1 MELKQSERS
10 NAKMKM
16 ALQGPSGS
24 GKSMSS
30 LLLAKGLIN
39 NNLSKIAVVCTENGS
54 ADLYA
59 HLGDYN
65 VLSMTPPF
73 TPNRYI
79 EAIDICLKGGM
90 EVIIIDSI
98 SHCWDYLLE
107 FHSSMPGNSF
117 TNWGKITPM
126 HNKFI
131 NKILQSDAHFIA
143 TIRTKQDY
151 VLNNKNG
158 KMVPEKVGLKAIQR
172 DGVDYE
178 FTLVFD
184 ININHQATC
193 SKDRTGLFTDK
204 PEFIITEG
212 TGKRIKEWCNAGTN
226 LEDVRVEIKACND
239 IEKLRLLYKKYYS
252 FKTEL
257 DSDFKLQKETI
268 ESKKQLLNPQ
278 NFSTN
283 GTTNHST

>member
-1 MELKQSERS
+1 MNLRQSTRS

-16 ALQGPSGS
+16 ALQAPSGA
-24 GKSMSS
+24 GKSMSA
-30 LLLAKGLIN
+30 LLLAKGLTN
-39 NNLSKIAVVCTENGS
+39 DNLSKVAVIDTENGS

-59 HLGDYN
+59 HLGNYN

-73 TPNRYI
+73 TPEKYI

-90 EVIIIDSI
+90 EVIILDSI
-98 SHCWDYLLE
+98 SHCWDYLIE
-107 FHSSMPGNSF
+107 YHSSMPGNSF

-126 HNKFI
+126 QNNFI

-184 ININHQATC
+184 ININHQAVC
-193 SKDRTGLFTDK
+193 SKDRTGMFADK
-204 PEFIITEG
+204 PEFIITAG
-212 TGKRIKEWCNAGTN
+212 TGRKIKDWCNSGLDLDDVKKQIKSCGT
-226 LEDVRVEIKACND
+226 LEQLRALYTANIAHKDALMNEFQNQQEEIKNQQ
-239 IEKLRLLYKKYYS
+239 IININK
-252 FKTEL
+252 
-257 DSDFKLQKETI
+257 
-268 ESKKQLLNPQ
+268 
-278 NFSTN
+278 FSQN
-283 GTTNHST
+283 GTTSS